1 METGLNLKTYLHEFL
16 EHLEIE
22 KNRSRATIQNYRFYL
37 ERFTGWASEHRATKP
52 GHITAELIRQYRLWL
67 NRLTDARGE
76 PLKKNTQNYHLIAI
90 RSWLKYLAKRDVP
103 TLAAEKIELMK
114 TPERQV
120 EFLDGDDLRR
130 LLNAPT
136 KIDEPEIIQKRDQA
150 ILGTLFSTGLR
161 VSELANLKIENIN
174 LEKPPKDMLT
184 EFTVRGKGRKL
195 RVVFLSADARELL
208 KSYTVLRRDV
218 SPYLFIRHDRARKKQ
233 TEREKKEG
241 GAPLTPR
248 SIERTVKKYAK
259 VAGITKKVSPHTLRH
274 SYATDLLQGG
284 ADIRSVQALLG
295 HASITTTQV
304 YTHITDPHLREVHK
318 TFHNRKKG

>member
-1 METGLNLKTYLHEFL
+1 MMDLKTYLNEFL

-22 KNRSRATIQNYRFYL
+22 KNRSQATIQNYRFYL
-37 ERFTGWASEHRATKP
+37 ERFVGWTGEHRVTKP

-67 NRLTDARGE
+67 NRLTDTRGE
-76 PLKKNTQNYHLIAI
+76 ALKKNTQNYHLIAI
-90 RSWLKYLAKRDVP
+90 RSWLKYLAKRDIP
-103 TLAAEKIELMK
+103 ALAAEKIELMK

-130 LLNAPT
+130 LLEAPT
-136 KIDEPEIIQKRDQA
+136 KIDEPAIIQKRDQA
-150 ILGTLFSTGLR
+150 ILATLFSTGLR
-161 VSELANLKIENIN
+161 VSELANLKIENVN

-195 RVVFLSADARELL
+195 RVVFLSPEARELL
-208 KSYTVLRRDV
+208 KSYTALRRDV
-218 SPYLFIRHDRARKKQ
+218 SPYLFIRHDRAHKKQ

-241 GAPLTPR
+241 GTPLTPR

-304 YTHITDPHLREVHK
+304 YTHITDPHLREVHRA
-318 TFHNRKKG
+318 FHNRKR